1 MGGMKALDLGAGVKV
16 DLAEVNLEVGSTFE
30 LLGGNISGKYTE
42 VVPFTRIV
50 QEWRLK
56 SWPQGLH
63 SSVTITI
70 KQTKED
76 TKVTIAQTGVPAKEV
91 ESTREGWQ
99 RYYFHAMKR
108 SFGFGAS
115 LF

>member
-1 MGGMKALDLGAGVKV
+1 M
-16 DLAEVNLEVGSTFE
+16 S
-30 LLGGNISGKYTE
+30 
-42 VVPFTRIV
+42 R
-50 QEWRLK
+50 
-56 SWPQGLH
+56 
-63 SSVTITI
+63 VTIDI

-76 TKVTIAQTGVPAKEV
+76 TKVTITQTGVPSKEVRKGYVETMSRMTMMIMMTGIFRMTRMTRMTMMTMLNMATMMSSMTMMTMVAIWTHPRQV

-108 SFGFGAS
+108 SFGFGSS